1 MAHDISRNGSWM
13 RDLRTNEIVALRPG
27 AKAQMPPRGQLCLGR
42 PFSEDAA
49 GAYTV
54 SFEGS

>member
-1 MAHDISRNGSWM
+1 M
-13 RDLRTNEIVALRPG
+13 RDLRNDEIVALRPG

-42 PFSEDAA
+42 PFNEDPD

-54 SFEGS
+54 AFEGS